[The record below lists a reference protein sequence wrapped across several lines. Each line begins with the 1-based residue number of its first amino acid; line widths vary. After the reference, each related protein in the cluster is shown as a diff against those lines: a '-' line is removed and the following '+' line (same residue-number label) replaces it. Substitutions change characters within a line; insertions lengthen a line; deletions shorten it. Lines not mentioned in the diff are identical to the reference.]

1 VAKFVFRLES
11 MKNYRSS
18 RLLMAKKEMLRV
30 EAQIHT
36 LKATL
41 QEAVSV
47 RQEEL
52 EGSLRNLSY
61 FAAAQLHSDLA
72 KTQSEIIRQ
81 LEEEIKVVEE
91 EFERNRA
98 WVVQLGQELKIV
110 EKLEEKQRGQFDA
123 ERLMNEKRKMDRWVA
138 ERRKADES

>member
-1 VAKFVFRLES
+1 MAKFVFRLES

>member
-1 VAKFVFRLES
+1 